1 MSVLGRCVLR
11 ENGKQLLLGKV
22 DMYVSTMSY
31 RQVERQGIYTYVRGL
46 QQKSI
51 ALTFNNQEVKKE
63 ALSVPDS
70 AKALKDVCI
79 IYYT

>member
-31 RQVERQGIYTYVRGL
+31 RQVERQSIYTYVRGL